1 MHPEVNSDTE
11 PSYSEV
17 NSSVHLNPVTFNLA
31 MLAMKVPD
39 SDAAR
44 GRAIGIDAKW
54 VRSAL
59 DGNPVGGKFIGN
71 TITVFRRHRLKLE
84 RLGLK
89 VEMDTFFNVPETV
102 GVGVPDGK

>member
-1 MHPEVNSDTE
+1 MDPEVNSDLE
-11 PSYSEV
+11 PTYVEV
-17 NSSVHLNPVTFNLA
+17 HSSVHLNPVTFNLA
-31 MLAMKVPD
+31 MLAMGVPE

-54 VRSAL
+54 VRAAL

-71 TITVFRRHRLKLE
+71 TITTFRRHRTRLE

-89 VEMDTFFNVPETV
+89 VEMDTFFNVPEV
-102 GVGVPDGK
+102 AGVSHGH